1 METNND
7 MKLGSFVKDSSGCV
21 GEIIGLGKYAGSV
34 RVKFGKDIYLDLDPL
49 KLTISKYSTLQHKK
63 MMESASLLYE
73 ALQRLYDFTV
83 GDKDA
88 KYLDQILNECQS
100 ALSSATGEG
109 E

>member
-1 METNND
+1 MET
-7 MKLGSFVKDSSGCV
+7 KFTSGNW
-21 GEIIGLGKYAGSV
+21 IAK
-34 RVKFGKDIYLDLDPL
+34 
-49 KLTISKYSTLQHKK
+49 KYSTDWGVYSDQGNGNDIALVRDKGGN
-63 MMESASLLYE
+63 EGEANAALIASAPLLYE